1 MRVSVQLIEAE
12 TGAHLWAER
21 FYLVRARWPTPERPH
36 SLKREPPTASLAPAG
51 AMPPESAQLERGAE
65 RSRYFKQRRLRP

>member
-36 SLKREPPTASLAPAG
+36 SLKREPPREPRAG
-51 AMPPESAQLERGAE
+51 WRHAAR
-65 RSRYFKQRRLRP
+65 KRPT